1 MAPFFLATFSHTQPG
16 RGKPNRR
23 LRPDWRPVDDGPV
36 SAGNWLPYVGLSSL
50 TVCNFVGLECLTVR
64 VSVRLESLTYVPTPP
79 MTDQPRPD
87 QPPNFGAHE
96 PYPPAPTAAPSVAS
110 GDDMLPPVEP
120 PSARFIIQLFVVP
133 ALIVMLVVG
142 VWIAVTWLVHR
153 TTMRPEDLIDGLQTA
168 SVARWQRAS
177 ELADLLRNERFAE
190 FRNNDKA
197 AAQLAAILD
206 REVDAADDGQR
217 MDEES
222 VMLRYFL
229 ARALGEFQ
237 VDAGTDVL
245 LKTAAAN
252 RDPQEA
258 LVRRG
263 ALQALA
269 IRAYNFSQLDPPRT
283 LSDPNVEPTLFKLAG
298 DENPLV
304 RSETAFVLGQLGTP
318 TALVELE
325 QMIGDPH
332 ADTRYNAALA
342 LSRHGN
348 VAAIPTL
355 AEMLDP
361 DEMSSIR
368 EEPSVPAQF
377 YKRSLIVTNALKE
390 VDKLHGEK
398 PAADFTPVVESLER
412 IIAADPAAL
421 EKARFH
427 PTIVPRAQETL
438 KLLEPAEKQIP

>member
-1 MAPFFLATFSHTQPG
+1 
-16 RGKPNRR
+16 
-23 LRPDWRPVDDGPV
+23 
-36 SAGNWLPYVGLSSL
+36 
-50 TVCNFVGLECLTVR
+50 
-64 VSVRLESLTYVPTPP
+64 

-87 QPPNFGAHE
+87 QPPQFGAHE
-96 PYPPAPTAAPSVAS
+96 PYPPAPAAAPGPAS
-110 GDDMLPPVEP
+110 GNDMLPPVEP

-142 VWIAVTWLVHR
+142 VWIVVTWLVHR
-153 TTMRPEDLIDGLQTA
+153 TTMKPEDLIDGLQTA

-190 FRNNDKA
+190 FRNNGKA
-197 AAQLAAILD
+197 ATQLAAVLD
-206 REVDAADDGQR
+206 REVNAAGGGER
-217 MDEES
+217 MDEEN
-222 VMLRYFL
+222 VNLRYFL

-237 VDAGTDVL
+237 VDEGTDIL
-245 LKTAAAN
+245 LKTATAD

-269 IRAYNFSQLDPPRT
+269 IRAYNLSQLDPPRT
-283 LSDPNVEPTLFKLAG
+283 LADPNLEPTLFKLST

-304 RSETAFVLGQLGTP
+304 RSETAYVLGQIGTP
-318 TALVELE
+318 TALAELE
-325 QMIGDPH
+325 KVVGDPH

-342 LSRHGN
+342 LSKHGN

-390 VDKLHGEK
+390 VDQLHQAN
-398 PAADFTPVVESLER
+398 PAADFTPVVDSLER

-427 PTIVPRAQETL
+427 PTIVPRAKETL
-438 KLLEPAEKQIP
+438 ERLEPAEKQIQ